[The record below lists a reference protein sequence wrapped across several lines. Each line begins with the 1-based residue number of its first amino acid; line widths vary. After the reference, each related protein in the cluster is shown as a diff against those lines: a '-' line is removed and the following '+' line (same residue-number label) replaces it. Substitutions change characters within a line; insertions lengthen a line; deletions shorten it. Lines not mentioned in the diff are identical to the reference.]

1 MVEQRLPDTLAAE
14 LGRLG
19 ARRAAAARLVPVEAT
34 EQLIAAARRQAGTL
48 ELAPAVAVVAGQPVI
63 LNETHGALT
72 DPFQHK
78 RLVELTAHQSQAGS
92 ALVALNMDQGGLAA
106 TVQSNRDDG
115 RATEVFFWDGAP
127 AMPQGAPLQACQGR
141 VFIPVTA
148 GEQGAVAIHSHGE
161 PGAWGN
167 HVVACHLQ
175 RGSRLDLGVF
185 CHGGQQTTLAI
196 LAELEEGAVLNMW
209 SMGRLVGLH
218 RTHAVVVLGGAGA
231 QYAWRGAVGVMAHDD
246 SACRLKVYHVAPHTK
261 SMLRTRALAAE
272 QGRLAFEGHVAIA
285 QTAGGSEALV
295 KSDGLLL
302 NQGAWLES
310 RPEFFIETDDV
321 QCAHG
326 ATVGRLDQE
335 ALFYLRSRG
344 LGARM
349 ARRLLLH
356 AQLQD
361 VQEGVVKALEVM
373 AQRMT
378 DQLVE
383 AILSS

>member
-141 VFIPVTA
+141 GFIPVTA

-285 QTAGGSEALV
+285 QTAGGSSMRSARNMPRIPISAVAARLSP
-295 KSDGLLL
+295 KPHRRS
-302 NQGAWLES
+302 NSAWM
-310 RPEFFIETDDV
+310 P
-321 QCAHG
+321 
-326 ATVGRLDQE
+326 
-335 ALFYLRSRG
+335 
-344 LGARM
+344 
-349 ARRLLLH
+349 
-356 AQLQD
+356 
-361 VQEGVVKALEVM
+361 
-373 AQRMT
+373 
-378 DQLVE
+378 
-383 AILSS
+383 